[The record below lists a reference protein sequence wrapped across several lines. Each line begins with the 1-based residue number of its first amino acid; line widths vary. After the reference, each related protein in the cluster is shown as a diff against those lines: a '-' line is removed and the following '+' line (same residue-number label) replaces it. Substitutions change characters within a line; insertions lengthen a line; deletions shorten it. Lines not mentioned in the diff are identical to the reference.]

1 MVLKII
7 TFLWYL
13 LFFYKFS
20 VSDFREKSDWRSGK
34 LENTRMHRNRGIS
47 LSMVTDTPKIFKINS
62 IKISKNNN
70 SITGFLKSLSSVSM
84 NSRIWMNGLTR
95 KQEESVVSVTST
107 REGCDLSSLAP
118 ILTKMGH
125 NQHF

>member
-1 MVLKII
+1 
-7 TFLWYL
+7 
-13 LFFYKFS
+13 
-20 VSDFREKSDWRSGK
+20 
-34 LENTRMHRNRGIS
+34 MHRNRGIS

-107 REGCDLSSLAP
+107 REGCDLSSLAL